1 MSDRERR
8 GDAPGDLILEPN
20 ERVLVATRP
29 LFLWEPLVIILV
41 LLVIG
46 ALYAAGQTNDVL
58 AGTLLIAALILFV
71 WIVVRWIPWSRRWFL
86 LTDRRVIASWGVLN
100 RNQAALLLERIQDA
114 SLTRPFPLR
123 MIRGYGVLHLES
135 AGPHAEERISG
146 GLRELDMTNAT
157 AFYSALTDAQTP
169 GRSTSRRVA
178 SRSRSSPGRSGN
190 TSTSFD
196 AVGIPS
202 RPRRSSLT

>member
-1 MSDRERR
+1 VSDSERR
-8 GDAPGDLILEPN
+8 GGAPGDLILEPN

-46 ALYAAGQTNDVL
+46 ALYAAGQANDVP

-71 WIVVRWIPWSRRWFL
+71 WIVARWIPWSRRWFV

-114 SLTRPFPLR
+114 SLTRPRPLR

-169 GRSTSRRVA
+169 GR
-178 SRSRSSPGRSGN
+178 
-190 TSTSFD
+190 
-196 AVGIPS
+196 
-202 RPRRSSLT
+202 